1 AFVHHALADRRTK
14 SGFFND
20 LEHFSGVVDSLHR
33 ERARSAAFNQLR
45 NTETRRSCDRSS
57 RVGRLH
63 GPNALLQPVDKCEI
77 ICRAAKECL
86 AKVNVSLDETRNYR
100 AVASV
105 DYNVGCLARTA
116 DFSYAFVTNEKIAAH
131 DGVRMIHR
139 NERAVLDED

>member
-1 AFVHHALADRRTK
+1 MRMDHHTASTRETRNSLEQFTRATDRKSRRKTITDTTTGAAVPLFEQRHCLVNRIVSLFLQSRWNFVAFVHHALADRRAK

-77 ICRAAKECL
+77 I
-86 AKVNVSLDETRNYR
+86 
-100 AVASV
+100 
-105 DYNVGCLARTA
+105 
-116 DFSYAFVTNEKIAAH
+116 
-131 DGVRMIHR
+131 
-139 NERAVLDED
+139 